1 MNETERIV
9 NITSKY
15 GEYSPTTLEQRVTSL
30 GYSPLTSSMLL
41 SVVQD
46 YTTDDYDRW
55 MVFEAIKGVINGEI
69 QPLGDVFEERVWEA
83 VSYTP
88 DPFAS
93 Y

>member
-1 MNETERIV
+1 MTAY
-9 NITSKY
+9 T
-15 GEYSPTTLEQRVTSL
+15 PTTLEQRVTAL

-83 VSYTP
+83 VSYTRA
-88 DPFAS
+88 DGGSVFDS
-93 Y
+93 DYDR